1 MAIPGSHASI
11 PPRNRLPYR
20 PGLLNT
26 PSLRMKV
33 SLFGL
38 TGIPLGKHNVKD
50 ARLDQTHQL
59 VEAKKKTYVQV
70 DVAGEEEAVT
80 ADAIVVSS
88 STRLDVI
95 LRDLEFVETRLE
107 RDPPEPEKS
116 VLTKIKAALENERFV
131 SAASL
136 TPAELQAVAAHAFLT
151 SKPVVVATAADL
163 EKFDEFLVRVL
174 NESGYISYLTV
185 GGPENRAWLIK
196 QGMTAP
202 EAAGAIHSDIQKGFI
217 RAEIISFADFI
228 AAGGETQAK
237 HANKLRLETKQ
248 YVVQDYDLV
257 NFRFNK

>member
-1 MAIPGSHASI
+1 M
-11 PPRNRLPYR
+11 
-20 PGLLNT
+20 
-26 PSLRMKV
+26 
-33 SLFGL
+33 
-38 TGIPLGKHNVKD
+38 
-50 ARLDQTHQL
+50 
-59 VEAKKKTYVQV
+59 
-70 DVAGEEEAVT
+70 T

-116 VLTKIKAALENERFV
+116 VLTKIKAALENEQFV
-131 SAASL
+131 SAAGL

-174 NESGYISYLTV
+174 SESGYISYLTV

-196 QGMTAP
+196 QGATAQ
-202 EAAGAIHSDIQKGFI
+202 EAAGAIHTDIQKGFI